1 MRLFGNLIRFSS
13 SKVCLGFFW
22 VFFDL
27 SNDCGSVDLSEIIAK
42 VS

>member
-1 MRLFGNLIRFSS
+1 MRFSNS
-13 SKVCLGFFW
+13 LRVFSW
-22 VFFDL
+22 AFFDL